1 MGEEEPM
8 SEHEKSITANKF
20 ETTGKLSA
28 LKQSEDLD
36 RALADT
42 FPASDP
48 VSMLQPSQTGA
59 PDPLSRRKP
68 AEKKP

>member
-1 MGEEEPM
+1 M
-8 SEHEKSITANKF
+8 SEHEKSVTTNKF
-20 ETTGKLSA
+20 ETAEKLAA

-59 PDPLSRRKP
+59 PDPQSRRKP
-68 AEKKP
+68 AAKKP

>member
-1 MGEEEPM
+1 M
-8 SEHEKSITANKF
+8 SQHKKSITADKF
-20 ETTGKLSA
+20 ETAGKLAA

-42 FPASDP
+42 FPVSDP

-59 PDPLSRRKP
+59 PDPQSRRKP
-68 AEKKP
+68 TEKKP